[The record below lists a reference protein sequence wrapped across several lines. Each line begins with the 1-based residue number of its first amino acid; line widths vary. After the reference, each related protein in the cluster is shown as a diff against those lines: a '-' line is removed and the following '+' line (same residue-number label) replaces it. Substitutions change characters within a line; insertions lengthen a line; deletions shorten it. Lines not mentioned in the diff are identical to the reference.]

1 MKNKKRIVSLVL
13 SLSLVG
19 SILTACKSDPTSSP
33 KSDGKNG
40 EVEKVVLALPTFNNI
55 PQDYSE
61 VEEAINK
68 ITEEK
73 INVEVDLQLYG
84 PADYN
89 QKVNLALQSGEQMD
103 LFVSLGNF
111 TTYLSK
117 NQLYP
122 LDGLLEK
129 YGADTVAILEND
141 FGPNLLKST
150 TSNGEIYGIPANK
163 GMSLPPTFVYNADML
178 AEVGFSPD
186 DIQSVDDLPAI
197 FEAVKEKY
205 PDVVPFGP
213 VNVNPS
219 DPGLVRLIKS
229 SAKVDSL
236 TDDTGVGVV
245 IGDSGNVVNFY
256 ETDEFKDGIEMVRGW
271 YEKGYLQKDAATTTI
286 GMAQMMSSDRGFSF
300 IAAYGGLEAGKA
312 ISAQTGKNIEMKRIS
327 PFYFDTSATNAVTW
341 MMSSTTKVPDA
352 AMKLLN
358 MTYTDKEL
366 LNTILFGIEGRDYE
380 VVDEHHVKYPDGK
393 SAANVPYTAQLSS
406 GILGSESLQ
415 YQLEG
420 MSYEDVNVKI
430 TENRETERSPYFGFI
445 FDQTPVKTELST
457 INNVVNQ
464 YLPGLVTGSLDPETT
479 LPKFIKALN
488 DAGAKNVINEKQKQL
503 DKWIEDQK

>member
-1 MKNKKRIVSLVL
+1 MKRKKRIASLVL
-13 SLSLVG
+13 SVSLVG
-19 SILTACKSDPTSSP
+19 SILAACQSDPTSSP
-33 KSDGKNG
+33 ESEGKDGK
-40 EVEKVVLALPTFNNI
+40 VEKVVLALPTFNNI
-55 PQDYSE
+55 PQDYSD
-61 VEEAINK
+61 VEAEINK
-68 ITEEK
+68 ITKEK

-89 QKVNLALQSGEQMD
+89 QKVNLALQSGEPMD

-111 TTYLSK
+111 PTYLSK
-117 NQLYP
+117 NQLHP
-122 LDGLLEK
+122 LDELLDQH
-129 YGADTVAILEND
+129 GQDTISILEND

-150 TSNGEIYGIPANK
+150 TSNGKIYGIPANK

-178 AEVGFSPD
+178 AEVGFTAD
-186 DIQSVDDLPAI
+186 DIQSAEDLPAI
-197 FEAVKEKY
+197 FEAVKKKF

-213 VNVNPS
+213 VNVSPS

-229 SAKVDSL
+229 SAKIDSL
-236 TDDTGVGVV
+236 TDNTEVGVV
-245 IGDSGNVVNFY
+245 VGDSGKVVNFY
-256 ETDEFKDGIEMVRGW
+256 ETDEFKNGVEMVRDW

-286 GMAQMMSSDRGFSF
+286 GMAQLMSSDRGFSF
-300 IAAYGGLEAGKA
+300 IAAYGGLEAEKA
-312 ISAQTGKNIEMKRIS
+312 ISAQTGKNIKMKRIS

-341 MMSSTTKVPDA
+341 MMSSTTKVPDG

-366 LNTILFGIEGRDYE
+366 LNTILYGIEGRDY
-380 VVDEHHVKYPDGK
+380 VVIDEHHVNYPDGN
-393 SAANVPYTAQLSS
+393 SAATVPYTAQLSS

-430 TENRETERSPYFGFI
+430 TENKETERSPYFGFI
-445 FDQTPVKTELST
+445 FDQSPVKTELST

-464 YLPGLVTGSLDPETT
+464 YLPGLVTGSLDPDKT

-488 DAGAKNVINEKQKQL
+488 DAGAKTVIKEKQKQL
-503 DKWIEDQK
+503 DKWLEAQN